1 MTDLRAGS
9 MVAPYDSGNTV
20 LFSLAAMLSG
30 LVVRV
35 HRFMVCVPQRVVE
48 HLRLRGLI
56 L

>member
-1 MTDLRAGS
+1 MIWGGS
-9 MVAPYDSGNTV
+9 MVAPFDSGNTV
-20 LFSLAAMLSG
+20 LFGLTAMLSR